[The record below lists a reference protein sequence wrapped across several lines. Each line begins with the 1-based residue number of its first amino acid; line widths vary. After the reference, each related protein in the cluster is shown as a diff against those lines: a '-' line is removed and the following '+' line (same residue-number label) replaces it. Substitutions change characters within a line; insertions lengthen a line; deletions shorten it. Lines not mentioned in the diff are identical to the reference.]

1 MKVSQKWERKER
13 LFFQL
18 NTLLKFKEKGR
29 KGKRKKRKKGR
40 KGRKG
45 KKKGKRKGEEEQENW
60 GVNKL
65 KELEKAFRDS
75 HI

>member
-18 NTLLKFKEKGR
+18 NTLLELKEKGR

-40 KGRKG
+40 KGREG
-45 KKKGKRKGEEEQENW
+45 KKKGKRGEEEQENW

-65 KELEKAFRDS
+65 KVLEKAFRDY

>member
-18 NTLLKFKEKGR
+18 NTLLELKEKGR

-40 KGRKG
+40 KGREG
-45 KKKGKRKGEEEQENW
+45 KKKGKRGEEEQENW

-65 KELEKAFRDS
+65 KVLEKAFRDS

>member
-1 MKVSQKWERKER
+1 MGKKRKT
-13 LFFQL
+13 FFQL
-18 NTLLKFKEKGR
+18 NTLLELKEKGR

-45 KKKGKRKGEEEQENW
+45 KKKGKRGEEEQKNW

-65 KELEKAFRDS
+65 KVLEKAFRDS

>member
-18 NTLLKFKEKGR
+18 NTLLELKEKGR

-40 KGRKG
+40 KGRE
-45 KKKGKRKGEEEQENW
+45 GEERSGGQQE
-60 GVNKL
+60 GGRR
-65 KELEKAFRDS
+65 EKC
-75 HI
+75 

>member
-18 NTLLKFKEKGR
+18 NTLLELKEKGR

-45 KKKGKRKGEEEQENW
+45 KKKGKRGEEEQKNW

-65 KELEKAFRDS
+65 KVLEKAFRDS